1 MLRYFASGADKP
13 LLEDSGEMRRI
24 FKDRR
29 RRVNKRVHSL
39 NKSGASIFLSVLV
52 GFLLAA
58 CTADQDGFVFRYGH
72 SQSPSSARSQ
82 SMVFFEE
89 QLERRSN
96 GRISV
101 ENYFSGVLGS
111 EREMMDMV
119 ATGVLQGTRGGL
131 FADANPRYTI
141 FMLPFLVEDWDQALT
156 LVNSSLTQSINQG
169 ARENGFHVP
178 ATGISQGFRAHT
190 NSVRPIHEPSDLRG
204 LKMRVP
210 PQLVY
215 VLTAQAFGAS
225 PQEMPA
231 SEIYSALRTGVLD
244 GQDNP
249 PSNIW
254 DYNIYEVQ
262 KYMTVTHYSTG
273 PDPFIVD
280 LEWYERLPEDL
291 KAIFDAVAIESIHY
305 SDELNRSAEEAMIE
319 KLSEVLEIN
328 FLTAEELRPF
338 QELSMSVY
346 DHFIEQGVISAADI
360 RDARA
365 AARGRSGT
373 EQ

>member
-1 MLRYFASGADKP
+1 
-13 LLEDSGEMRRI
+13 
-24 FKDRR
+24 
-29 RRVNKRVHSL
+29 
-39 NKSGASIFLSVLV
+39 
-52 GFLLAA
+52 
-58 CTADQDGFVFRYGH
+58 
-72 SQSPSSARSQ
+72 
-82 SMVFFEE
+82 
-89 QLERRSN
+89 
-96 GRISV
+96 
-101 ENYFSGVLGS
+101 
-111 EREMMDMV
+111 
-119 ATGVLQGTRGGL
+119 
-131 FADANPRYTI
+131 
-141 FMLPFLVEDWDQALT
+141 
-156 LVNSSLTQSINQG
+156 
-169 ARENGFHVP
+169 
-178 ATGISQGFRAHT
+178 
-190 NSVRPIHEPSDLRG
+190 
-204 LKMRVP
+204 MRVP